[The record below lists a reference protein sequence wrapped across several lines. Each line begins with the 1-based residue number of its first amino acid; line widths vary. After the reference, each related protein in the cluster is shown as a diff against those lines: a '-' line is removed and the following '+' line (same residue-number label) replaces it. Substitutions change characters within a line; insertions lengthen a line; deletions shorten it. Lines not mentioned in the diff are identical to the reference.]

1 MPGYSYD
8 RILSD
13 FRHVGYFVKN
23 VLEIRDDDDFCGYSC
38 ETVITRVASAEKQL
52 KEIVGRDTLSSVD
65 NRFPKYSSD
74 ESRERLREKIFTDL
88 ITMVRLDN
96 DDDISM
102 GKGGL
107 LPKTPLLSEKKA
119 FVVIGLPASGKSGV
133 ASVLS
138 DKFGAMIL
146 DPDYAKRKI
155 PEFKCEF
162 GATLVH
168 EESSLII
175 FGTQNSKEQNVLL
188 YAVKNG
194 YNIVIPKIG
203 SDSEKIQE
211 FADYLH
217 EIGYTVHLVL
227 VRLDRAKAVSRAC
240 KRFLDTGRYVP
251 LSLVF
256 DVYGNNP
263 TITYYDLKR
272 MRRNFKSFTMISS
285 DVGVKESK
293 IILDISKKSP
303 ITEDLL

>member
-8 RILSD
+8 RILAD

-23 VLEIRDDDDFCGYSC
+23 VLRIGDDDDFYGYSC
-38 ETVITRVASAEKQL
+38 ETVIKSVASAEKQL
-52 KEIVGRDTLSSVD
+52 KEIVGYDTLSSVD
-65 NRFPKYSSD
+65 NRLPKYASD
-74 ESRERLREKIFTDL
+74 ESRKRLRNEIFADL
-88 ITMVRLDN
+88 ITRPRIDN

-102 GKGGL
+102 GNGGI
-107 LPKTPLLSEKKA
+107 LPQTPLQKGKEA
-119 FVVIGLPASGKSGV
+119 FIVIGLPASGKSGI
-133 ASVLS
+133 ASALS

-155 PEFKCEF
+155 PEFECLF

-175 FGTQNSKEQNVLL
+175 FGDQNSREQNVLL
-188 YAVKNG
+188 HAVQNG

-203 SDSEKIQE
+203 SDSGRIQQ
-211 FADYLH
+211 FANDLQK
-217 EIGYTVHLVL
+217 IGYTVHLVL
-227 VRLDRAKAVSRAC
+227 VRLDRAKAVARAC

-251 LSLVF
+251 LSLIF

-272 MRRNFKSFTMISS
+272 ARRNFKSFTMISS
-285 DVGVKESK
+285 DVEVGRPKM
-293 IILDISKKSP
+293 ILDASGKSP
-303 ITEDLL
+303 ITKDLL

>member
-1 MPGYSYD
+1 MPEYSYD

-23 VLEIRDDDDFCGYSC
+23 VLRIGDTDDFCGYNC

-52 KEIVGRDTLSSVD
+52 KEIVGHDTLSSVD
-65 NRFPKYSSD
+65 NRLPRYATD
-74 ESRERLREKIFTDL
+74 ESRKLLRKEVFNDL
-88 ITMVRLDN
+88 ITRTRIDN

-102 GKGGL
+102 GNGGI
-107 LPKTPLLSEKKA
+107 LPQTPLLNRKEA
-119 FVVIGLPASGKSGV
+119 FIIIGLPASGKSGV
-133 ASVLS
+133 ASALS

-155 PEFKCEF
+155 PEFGCPF

-175 FGTQNSKEQNVLL
+175 FGDQNSKEQNVLL
-188 YAVKNG
+188 YAVQKG
-194 YNIVIPKIG
+194 YNIVVPKIG
-203 SDSEKIQE
+203 SDSGRIQQ
-211 FADYLH
+211 FANDLRK
-217 EIGYTVHLVL
+217 IGYTVHLVL
-227 VRLDRAKAVSRAC
+227 VRLDRAKAVARAC

-251 LSLVF
+251 LSLIF

-272 MRRNFKSFTMISS
+272 TRRNFKSFTMISS
-285 DVGVKESK
+285 DVGVGMPK
-293 IILDISKKSP
+293 IILDISNKSP
-303 ITEDLL
+303 ITKDLL